1 MHYDGRSVPEYMD
14 EKRHV
19 FQHDGGAV
27 MTALL
32 ISLVSNPT
40 VLAILAG
47 IAAALGWGWKQR
59 RDGAAK
65 ERAKQ
70 AEAERKARTIADEV
84 ENDIGAMPPA
94 EARKELSKWSKS

>member
-1 MHYDGRSVPEYMD
+1 
-14 EKRHV
+14 
-19 FQHDGGAV
+19 
-27 MTALL
+27 MTAILAA
-32 ISLVSNPT
+32 IFTNPT

-47 IAAALGWGWKQR
+47 IAAAIGWGVKKQ

-65 ERAKQ
+65 ERARQ

-94 EARKELSKWSKS
+94 EARKELSRWSRS

>member
-1 MHYDGRSVPEYMD
+1 
-14 EKRHV
+14 
-19 FQHDGGAV
+19 
-27 MTALL
+27 MTAILTAFL
-32 ISLVSNPT
+32 TNPT

-47 IAAALGWGWKQR
+47 IAAAIGWGFKQR
-59 RDGAAK
+59 RDGASA

-94 EARKELSKWSKS
+94 EARKELSRWSRS

>member
-1 MHYDGRSVPEYMD
+1 
-14 EKRHV
+14 
-19 FQHDGGAV
+19 

-32 ISLVSNPT
+32 LSLLSNPT

-47 IAAALGWGWKQR
+47 IAAAFGWGLKKQ

-84 ENDIGAMPPA
+84 DNDIGAIPPPK
-94 EARKELSKWSKS
+94 ARKELKEWSPDR

>member
-1 MHYDGRSVPEYMD
+1 
-14 EKRHV
+14 
-19 FQHDGGAV
+19 

-32 ISLVSNPT
+32 LSLLSNPT

-84 ENDIGAMPPA
+84 DNDVGALPPDK
-94 EARKELSKWSKS
+94 AREELKRWAKP

>member
-1 MHYDGRSVPEYMD
+1 
-14 EKRHV
+14 
-19 FQHDGGAV
+19 

-32 ISLVSNPT
+32 LSLLSNPT

-47 IAAALGWGWKQR
+47 IAAAIGWGFKKQ

-65 ERAKQ
+65 ERARQ

-94 EARKELSKWSKS
+94 EARKELSRWSRS